1 MNVVCIWVNVEWRYL
16 ARFVHF
22 RPRFAAQTL
31 RKCVN
36 FAVSSLAESDG
47 REEDLGDCWKQTM
60 TTIKP
65 ALFFGQ
71 SDFHPP

>member
-1 MNVVCIWVNVEWRYL
+1 MNVVCIWVNVERRYL

-36 FAVSSLAESDG
+36 FAVSSLAKSDR

-60 TTIKP
+60 TTSKT
-65 ALFFGQ
+65 AFFFVR